1 MAETQNTPFTPYVK
15 SLNERDPIRRL
26 VPTTAMDIGA
36 NAASMPGKKG
46 EGPGSIQHVGS
57 GVKKG

>member
-26 VPTTAMDIGA
+26 VPTTSMDIGA
-36 NAASMPGKKG
+36 NAASMPGRKS
-46 EGPGSIQHVGS
+46 EGPGAIQHVGT